1 MDVSGNNSRRKF
13 ISQLA
18 KATALTGIV
27 GIPSELFAAKDVIK
41 LTVLHTNDTHSRI
54 DPFPENDP
62 KFPGMG
68 GVARRMEMI
77 QQVRNQE
84 EHVLLL
90 DSGDI
95 FQGTP
100 YFNLYGGELEFKL
113 MSKMGYDAATMGN
126 HDFDNGIEGFAK
138 QLPHASF
145 PFLCSNYDF
154 NQTLLAGKTIPYKI
168 FEKGSIRVGVFG
180 IGIELK
186 GLVDSKAYGN
196 TIYNDP
202 VDAANTIAEKLK
214 KHEHCDLVICLSHL
228 GYKYDNSSKVS
239 DEILAKKTS
248 NIDLI
253 LGGHTHTFLDTPVQ
267 YMNKEQKVVLVAQT
281 GWAGIR
287 LGRIDFFAERKSKK
301 FASNGTTVK
310 ISNNS
315 R

>member
-1 MDVSGNNSRRKF
+1 MDVSENNSRRKF

-18 KATALTGIV
+18 KAAAVTSIV
-27 GIPSELFAAKDVIK
+27 GFPSELLAAKEILK
-41 LTVLHTNDTHSRI
+41 ITILHTNDTHSRI

-68 GVARRMEMI
+68 GVARRMELI
-77 QQVRNQE
+77 QSIRNRE

-100 YFNLYGGELEFKL
+100 YFNMFGGELEFKL
-113 MSKMGYDAATMGN
+113 MSKMGYDASTMGN
-126 HDFDNGIEGFAK
+126 HDFDNGIEGFVK
-138 QLPHASF
+138 QLPFANF
-145 PFLCSNYDF
+145 PFLCANYNF
-154 NQTLLAGKTIPYKI
+154 TETELSGKTLSYKI
-168 FEKGSIRVGVFG
+168 FEKGNIRVGVFG
-180 IGIELK
+180 VGIELK
-186 GLVDSKAYGN
+186 GLVDEKCFGK
-196 TIYNDP
+196 TKYNDP
-202 VDAANTIAEKLK
+202 IEVANTIAEKLK
-214 KHEHCDLVICLSHL
+214 KEQHCDLVICLSHL
-228 GYKYDNSSKVS
+228 GYRYENNKVS
-239 DEILAKKTS
+239 DEVLAKQTS

-253 LGGHTHTFLDTPVQ
+253 LGGHTHTFIDTPVH
-267 YMNKEQKVVLVAQT
+267 YMNKEKKEVLVAQT